1 MNKWIN
7 KWMNEWMN
15 EWINKMNELIKWMNT
30 YTNKKVYIYDPSAN
44 LDVVVDF
51 KVQLSMQPSSANVNL
66 KPLKTIVNHMVENSL
81 QDYQAQAEDVKVSG
95 EADLCILA
103 GICWHIV
110 TCVLCKAGKRTP
122 SGPLFSTS
130 NLQTSQTCICLL
142 VEEITFTT
150 QLLIR
155 LRSKFRPQWNR
166 WQWHCHYLVQ
176 KRSKN
181 HD

>member
-1 MNKWIN
+1 
-7 KWMNEWMN
+7 
-15 EWINKMNELIKWMNT
+15 
-30 YTNKKVYIYDPSAN
+30 
-44 LDVVVDF
+44 
-51 KVQLSMQPSSANVNL
+51 
-66 KPLKTIVNHMVENSL
+66 MVENSL

-130 NLQTSQTCICLL
+130 NLQISHTCICLL
-142 VEEITFTT
+142 VEELTLTT

-155 LRSKFRPQWNR
+155 VCSKFRPQWNR

-176 KRSKN
+176 KRSKKASLKMEAYPISGRFCTFIFGWAFYSPTLPN
-181 HD
+181 GECGWYLEHGEYSAVGKREI